1 MTTLAPVSLVD
12 RVHQLINSGEFQLP
26 ALPELALRLQTTLKD
41 ESVDAKQIADLI
53 RNEPAMSVSLLRAA
67 NSAAFGGMKA
77 VTDLSQAIARLG
89 LKQIET
95 LATAL
100 MVQGQFEANRES
112 NRKVLETLWNHA
124 VASATVARKLA
135 RREGYPAEDAFM
147 AGLLHGIG
155 QLIVLRALDRLNQ
168 VDAEQPP
175 TQAAVDELVETLQ
188 YDLGYSTL
196 QAWHLSDDICEA
208 ARAMAPD
215 AEHSSN
221 AIVRI
226 VQASDLVAQKLGM
239 HPKPDP
245 DLNLLDQD
253 AIEAM
258 DLEEVELAAMMV
270 DLEDEIEELRAAF
283 RSS

>member
-26 ALPELALRLQTTLKD
+26 ALPELALRLQTALKD

-135 RREGYPAEDAFM
+135 RRGAKD
-147 AGLLHGIG
+147 
-155 QLIVLRALDRLNQ
+155 
-168 VDAEQPP
+168 
-175 TQAAVDELVETLQ
+175 
-188 YDLGYSTL
+188 
-196 QAWHLSDDICEA
+196 
-208 ARAMAPD
+208 
-215 AEHSSN
+215 
-221 AIVRI
+221 
-226 VQASDLVAQKLGM
+226 
-239 HPKPDP
+239 
-245 DLNLLDQD
+245 
-253 AIEAM
+253 
-258 DLEEVELAAMMV
+258 
-270 DLEDEIEELRAAF
+270 
-283 RSS
+283 